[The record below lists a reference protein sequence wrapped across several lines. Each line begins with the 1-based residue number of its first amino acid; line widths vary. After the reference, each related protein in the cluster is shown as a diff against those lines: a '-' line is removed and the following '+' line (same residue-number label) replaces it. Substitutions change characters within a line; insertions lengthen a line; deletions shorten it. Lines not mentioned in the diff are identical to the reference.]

1 MAADNTAETTPGH
14 RRIDRVLAEGFLS
27 GLPSQSI
34 ADIRALRADAE
45 QEEADVSYVRK
56 LLQGRIDIISA
67 ELERRRGGAD
77 QASLVDSLPQILA
90 DDRGSPHGLGQY
102 RTVEPS
108 RVDQHRR
115 RVEALVA
122 DVDLSNVT
130 VHNDADLT
138 RALDVLG
145 SEERDTSETRRR
157 IQVVVDA
164 CAAEITRRYREG
176 EAAVEDLLPS
186 EPGGG

>member
-1 MAADNTAETTPGH
+1 MTTDSSAGTRGN
-14 RRIDRVLAEGFLS
+14 RRIDRVLAEDFLT

-34 ADIRALRADAE
+34 DDIRSLRADAE
-45 QEEADVSYVRK
+45 QEEADVSFVRR
-56 LLQGRIDIISA
+56 LLQGRIDIINA
-67 ELERRRGGAD
+67 ELERRRGGSG
-77 QASLVDSLPQILA
+77 ASLVDALPRILA
-90 DDRGSPHGLGQY
+90 DDRGAPHGLGQH

-122 DVDLSNVT
+122 DVDISNVT
-130 VHNDADLT
+130 AHTDDALK
-138 RALDVLG
+138 RALDVL
-145 SEERDTSETRRR
+145 SAEERETSETRRR

-186 EPGGG
+186 DQGG